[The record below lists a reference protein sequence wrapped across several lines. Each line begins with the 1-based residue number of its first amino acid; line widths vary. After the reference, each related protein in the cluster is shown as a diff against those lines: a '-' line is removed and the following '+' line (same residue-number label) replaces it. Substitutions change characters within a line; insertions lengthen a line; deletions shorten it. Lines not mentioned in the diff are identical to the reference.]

1 MRAVGF
7 HHFGGPDVLEVL
19 DLPEPHAGRGQV
31 RIKVAAVAVNPS
43 DTVSRS
49 GQAKALMQKADPD
62 LEYPPGPYVV
72 GWDAA
77 GVIDEIGED
86 APDDLAVGDHVM
98 AVTLPVGAGGAYAE
112 YLALSAESVVHAP
125 AGWDDVAACTLPLN
139 GLTARLAL
147 DLLALPPGST
157 VAVTGAAG
165 AFGGYAVQL
174 AKADGL
180 RVVADASDADRDLVT
195 RLGADVV
202 VRRGD
207 DVAERIR
214 QAVPDGVDGLADGA
228 VLHDKVVAAV
238 RNGGR
243 IATLRSYTGREEREI
258 TWHPVHVMQYLRARA
273 QLDRLRRQAEAGVL
287 TPRIADVLPIEK
299 AAEAHRRL
307 EAGGTRGRL
316 VLTLSPV
323 EWKNPPRQSSQGSTM

>member
-7 HHFGGPDVLEVL
+7 HRFGGPEVLEVL
-19 DLPEPHAGRGQV
+19 DLPEPHAGRDQV
-31 RIKVAAVAVNPS
+31 RIKVAAAAVNSS
-43 DTVSRS
+43 DTVARS

-77 GVIDEIGED
+77 GVIDQIGED
-86 APDDLAVGDHVM
+86 APEDLALGDHVM
-98 AVTLPVGAGGAYAE
+98 AAALPIGAGGAYAE
-112 YLALSAESVVHAP
+112 YLALPAESVVHTP

-165 AFGGYAVQL
+165 AVGGYAIEL

-180 RVVADASDADRDLVT
+180 RVIADASDADRDLVT

-207 DVAERIR
+207 DVAEFIR
-214 QAVPDGVDGLADGA
+214 QAAPDGVDGLVDGA
-228 VLHDKVVAAV
+228 SLDDKVIRAV

-243 IATLRSYTGREEREI
+243 VATLRSYVGRAEREI
-258 TWHPVHVMQYLRARA
+258 TWHPVHVMQYLRARV
-273 QLDRLRRQAEAGVL
+273 QLDQL
-287 TPRIADVLPIEK
+287 TPASRSRG
-299 AAEAHRRL
+299 AHRSDRGHPAHR
-307 EAGGTRGRL
+307 ESGRSAPATRSRRDTRPARADAL
-316 VLTLSPV
+316 SLPLNLRVLALP
-323 EWKNPPRQSSQGSTM
+323 